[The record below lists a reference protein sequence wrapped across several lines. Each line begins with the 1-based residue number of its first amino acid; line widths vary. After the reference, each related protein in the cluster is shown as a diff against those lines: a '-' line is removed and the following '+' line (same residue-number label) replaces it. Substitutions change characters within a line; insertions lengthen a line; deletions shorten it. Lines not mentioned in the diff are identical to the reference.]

1 MRKFYSTES
10 EELMQLHYSR
20 LSEKDKRH
28 YAAIE
33 AEKLGYGGK
42 MYISI
47 VLSVSR
53 HTIEKGILEL
63 KTPSLYAQ
71 IPQNKQ
77 RRSGGG
83 RKKILP

>member
-10 EELMQLHYSR
+10 EQFMQLHYSR
-20 LSEKDKRH
+20 LSEKDKRQ
-28 YAAIE
+28 YAALE
-33 AEKLGYGGK
+33 AKQLGYGGK

-47 VLSVSR
+47 LLNVSR

-63 KTPSLYAQ
+63 KTPSLYEQ
-71 IPQNKQ
+71 IPHNKQ